1 LRFEL
6 SGQFHQVSVS
16 CLGTIPASTRSL
28 AMRFAVAVL
37 AAVGLLNAASFAAEP
52 IHYPETRR
60 VDQVDNF
67 HGTKVLDPYRWLED
81 DVRKSQEVRQW
92 VEAENKITFAYLE
105 QIPQREAI
113 KKRLTELYNYERYST
128 PHKAG
133 GRYFYSKNDGLQNQ
147 SALYVKDGLSA

>member
-1 LRFEL
+1 MCLNNINSTKRAIHFGRFFGDCLPIAVELPESAIQLRFEL
-6 SGQFHQVSVS
+6 SGQFRQVSVS
-16 CLGTIPASTRSL
+16 CLGTIPASIRSM
-28 AMRFAVAVL
+28 AMRFAFALV

-105 QIPQREAI
+105 
-113 KKRLTELYNYERYST
+113 
-128 PHKAG
+128 
-133 GRYFYSKNDGLQNQ
+133 
-147 SALYVKDGLSA
+147 